1 MEISRKDVLLDEK
14 KFSGLIG
21 SGMNSRHSLA
31 EIFSGICMYLEES
44 GEVVAEFNPTG
55 GTLHYVTF
63 QIGDWTPSDSAP
75 ARIVRAYEDAVIKA
89 EKCGVVYDIF
99 TGERLLSGVGRRGKN
114 LGDLLREA
122 VEDL

>member
-1 MEISRKDVLLDEK
+1 MEISRKDVVLDDK

-31 EIFSGICMYLEES
+31 EIFSEICLYLEES

-63 QIGDWTPSDSAP
+63 QLGDWAPSDSAP
-75 ARIVRAYEDAVIKA
+75 ASIVRAYEDAVRKA

-99 TGERLLSGVGRRGKN
+99 TGERIVAGDGRRGKC

-122 VEDL
+122 VDDL

>member
-1 MEISRKDVLLDEK
+1 MEISRKDVVLDDK

-31 EIFSGICMYLEES
+31 EIFSGICLYLEES

-63 QIGDWTPSDSAP
+63 QLGDWAPSETAP
-75 ARIVRAYEDAVIKA
+75 ARIVRAHENAMRKSDS
-89 EKCGVVYDIF
+89 CGVVYDIF
-99 TGERLLSGVGRRGKN
+99 TGRRICSDRSGGN
-114 LGDLLREA
+114 LGDLLRAA
-122 VEDL
+122 VDDF